1 MTPSALALTPRQR
14 ERLDSEDVVWLTT
27 INASQTLVPT
37 PVWFLWSGEQFLIFS
52 EPRTPKLANIARGGV
67 TVNFN
72 CTSGGG
78 DVAVLTGDADEDP
91 TGPTGAEWDAYVS
104 KYREAMSGMDYTPE
118 KFRAKYSTLIRVTP
132 QRVRGW

>member
-14 ERLDSEDVVWLTT
+14 ERLDSEDIVWLTT
-27 INASQTLVPT
+27 VNASQAPVPT
-37 PVWFLWSGEQFLIFS
+37 PVWFLWSAEQFLIFS
-52 EPRTPKLANIARGGV
+52 EPRTPKLTNIGRGGV
-67 TVNFN
+67 AVNFN

-78 DVAVLTGDADEDP
+78 DVAVFTGDADEDP
-91 TGPTGAEWDAYVS
+91 AGPTGAEWDAYVD

-118 KFRAKYSTLIRVTP
+118 KFRAEYSTLIRVTP